1 MTLQSALMAAQMQ
14 HVEAEALLRARLRK
28 ERANAFVRDETLR
41 AKLASAEAEVKL
53 LQSQLAKAQM
63 ASDEAQ
69 DAVMAERAR
78 AEGAEKRIGRV
89 QREADAKLR
98 KHTRDL
104 EARHAVQVRELFRH
118 HEDQVAALRNDGDGS
133 VPQLNDTV
141 VVDI

>member
-118 HEDQVAALRNDGDGS
+118 HEDQVAALGND
-133 VPQLNDTV
+133 PQSPTFGF
-141 VVDI
+141 